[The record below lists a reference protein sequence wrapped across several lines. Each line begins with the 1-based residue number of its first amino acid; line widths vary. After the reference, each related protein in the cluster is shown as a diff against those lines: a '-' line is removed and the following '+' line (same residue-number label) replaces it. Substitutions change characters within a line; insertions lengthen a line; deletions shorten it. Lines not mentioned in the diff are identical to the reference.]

1 MFEEGN
7 GWPGLQPPAKIMEYT
22 NEYKSENDCIER
34 FIQEHITAIDT
45 TQDDAA
51 YPEVTTKFELSRQF
65 REWKKQNEIH
75 KASPEELVHRME
87 AKFGKFPRG
96 GWTNFRIN
104 RLV

>member
-34 FIQEHITAIDT
+34 FIQEHITPVDT

-51 YPEVTTKFELSRQF
+51 YPEITTKSELARQF
-65 REWKKQNEIH
+65 REWKKQNEIY
-75 KASPEELVHRME
+75 KGSPEELAHRME
-87 AKFGKFPRG
+87 AKFGKLPKG
-96 GWTNFRIN
+96 GWSNFRIN

>member
-22 NEYKSENDCIER
+22 NEYKAENDCIER
-34 FIQEHITAIDT
+34 FIQEHIAGIDT
-45 TQDDAA
+45 TQDDSA
-51 YPEVTTKFELSRQF
+51 YPEVTTKPELARQF

-75 KASPEELVHRME
+75 KGSPEELYSRME
-87 AKFGKFPRG
+87 AKYGKYPKG
-96 GWTNFRIN
+96 GWTSFRIN